1 MRFGGVY
8 HPLSGCAIVTTA
20 AQPEIAHI
28 HHRQPVLLTAPGA
41 AGWLGGAPAS
51 DCMSHYTIA
60 VHKVSSSV
68 NDATL
73 DSPNLTLPIEIET
86 SDDVQGSLF

>member
-1 MRFGGVY
+1 M
-8 HPLSGCAIVTTA
+8 SGCAIVTTA

-28 HHRQPVLLTAPGA
+28 HHRQPLLLTAQAA
-41 AGWLGGAPAS
+41 AGWLDGAPAS
-51 DCMSHYTIA
+51 DCVSHYPVA

-68 NDATL
+68 NDARL
-73 DSPNLTLPIEIET
+73 DSSDLTLPIKIET